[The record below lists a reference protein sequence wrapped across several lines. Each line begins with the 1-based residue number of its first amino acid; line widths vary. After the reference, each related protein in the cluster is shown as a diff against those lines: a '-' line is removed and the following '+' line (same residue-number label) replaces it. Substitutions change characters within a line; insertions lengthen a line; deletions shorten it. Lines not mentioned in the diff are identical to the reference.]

1 MDRMLYISMS
11 GAKETAWLQA
21 NNSNNLANATTD
33 GFKQD
38 FNQYRAQHVEG
49 PGWESRAY
57 AMDER
62 PATDFSA
69 GPIKVTGRPLDVAT
83 RDDGY
88 LAVLTPAGDEAY
100 VRTAS
105 MEILENGSLVDI
117 KGYPVLNEGGVP
129 IVLPPMDDLHIGN
142 DGTITIL
149 PAGANPDEAVV
160 IDRMRLVQPDPRQLE
175 KGLDG
180 FIRQKPG
187 NPELA
192 QAPVQLVEG
201 ALEGSNVNTAQ
212 TLVSLIEAS
221 RKYELQVKMMKTA
234 KDHGQAS
241 DKILSLR

>member
-11 GAKETAWLQA
+11 GAKEVALLQA
-21 NNSNNLANATTD
+21 NNANNLANATTD

-62 PATDFSA
+62 PATDFTA
-69 GPIKVTGRPLDVAT
+69 GPIKVTGRSLDVVT
-83 RDDGY
+83 KEDGFM
-88 LAVLTPAGDEAY
+88 AVLTPAGDEAY

-105 MEILENGSLVDI
+105 MEMLDDGSLVDV

-129 IVLPPMDDLHIGN
+129 IVLPPLQDLHIGN

-149 PAGANPDEAVV
+149 PAGAAPNEAVV
-160 IDRMRLVQPDPRQLE
+160 IDRLRLVQPDIRNLE

-180 FIRQKPG
+180 FIRQRPG
-187 NPELA
+187 SPELA
-192 QAPVQLVEG
+192 QAPVRVVDG
-201 ALEGSNVNTAQ
+201 ALEGSNVNAAQ
-212 TLVSLIEAS
+212 ALVTMIEAS